1 MDPEGID
8 GVRMT
13 WNIWRRTKLESTNCV
28 VPVVHE
34 HHHLTLRSAPLPRVF
49 LSSKPLRNQT
59 NLPHELHAHHTTFE
73 YTLPNRSD
81 RPSGAAFLFVLD
93 TCMIDEEFGFARS
106 SVKRAV
112 GLLPD
117 EALVGFVSF
126 GTQVHVHELGFS
138 DLAKFDLLTTELHQ
152 TVVPHIAKIGFSCVE
167 YELIVS
173 KDLIEPLRSHKD
185 LDKGEAPFYEKA
197 EKFYHGLANQLVN
210 QGLVLDIFASVLDQ
224 VGVAKMK
231 ATVEKT
237 GRLVVISESF
247 GHSVFKDSFKR
258 VFEDVNNLS
267 VFVSSSNI
275 LTLFTQS
282 FSVENFK
289 STVQRIKMQ
298 GIIGPFSY
306 EVCSRISYPLCFL
319 FRLPSLIMFANYW
332 QWVDTAASTEELVPG
347 FDQETAAV
355 VMARL
360 ASLKMETEV
369 EFDAQRWLD
378 RSLTRLCSKFGDY
391 RNNDPTSFSLN
402 PNFSLFP
409 QFMFNLRRSQ
419 FVQVF
424 NNSPDETAYSRMLLN
439 RENISNAAVMIQP
452 SLTTYS
458 FNSIPQPAL
467 LDVSSI
473 ASDRILLLDSYFSI
487 VVFHGLTIAQC
498 RTLGYQNHPE
508 HQAFTQLLQEPQE
521 DAQMIAHGRF
531 PMPRLVARFL
541 LARLNPSASYNNA
554 SEMNTGSAAIFRDDA
569 SLEVFYQH
577 LQKLAVQS

>member
-1 MDPEGID
+1 
-8 GVRMT
+8 
-13 WNIWRRTKLESTNCV
+13 
-28 VPVVHE
+28 
-34 HHHLTLRSAPLPRVF
+34 
-49 LSSKPLRNQT
+49 
-59 NLPHELHAHHTTFE
+59 
-73 YTLPNRSD
+73 
-81 RPSGAAFLFVLD
+81 
-93 TCMIDEEFGFARS
+93 MIDEEFGFARS

-138 DLAKFDLLTTELHQ
+138 DLAK
-152 TVVPHIAKIGFSCVE
+152 
-167 YELIVS
+167 IVS

-267 VFVSSSNI
+267 KGPTVADIVIGEGNI
-275 LTLFTQS
+275 T
-282 FSVENFK
+282 EW
-289 STVQRIKMQ
+289 KMC
-298 GIIGPFSY
+298 GLDKISY

-360 ASLKMETEV
+360 ASLKMETEASSLVDKTVYHVFPQV

>member
-1 MDPEGID
+1 
-8 GVRMT
+8 MT

-34 HHHLTLRSAPLPRVF
+34 HHHLTLRSAPLPR
-49 LSSKPLRNQT
+49 T

-126 GTQVHVHELGFS
+126 GTQVHVHELAFS
-138 DLAKFDLLTTELHQ
+138 DLAK
-152 TVVPHIAKIGFSCVE
+152 
-167 YELIVS
+167 IVS

-185 LDKGEAPFYEKA
+185 LDKGEAPFCEKA

-210 QGLVLDIFASVLDQ
+210 QGHVLDIFASVLDQ

-237 GRLVVISESF
+237 GGLVVISESF

-267 VFVSSSNI
+267 VFVSI
-275 LTLFTQS
+275 
-282 FSVENFK
+282 
-289 STVQRIKMQ
+289 
-298 GIIGPFSY
+298 SY